1 MKRKVL
7 NFEVNDRVKIIE
19 YKNIFSKVHTEN
31 LSWEILII
39 DYVLKTNCWI
49 HKLKDLNGG
58 QIIGSFHEKELLWSC
73 YP

>member
-31 LSWEILII
+31 LS
-39 DYVLKTNCWI
+39 
-49 HKLKDLNGG
+49 
-58 QIIGSFHEKELLWSC
+58 
-73 YP
+73 